1 VVTVKVKVNV
11 GLGAWSDGT
20 WVKPGENL
28 PTIGAATGAPE
39 PPESD
44 NTNNPADDGSD
55 IVTPGDSEG
64 GASADV
70 YGGEDGDTGADTDGT
85 AGSDGDEGYGDL
97 AGDTGADTDGTA
109 SDGSTSDGYGG
120 TVSGTDFGGTNVI

>member
-1 VVTVKVKVNV
+1 MATVKVKVNV

-39 PPESD
+39 SPESD

-85 AGSDGDEGYGDL
+85 A
-97 AGDTGADTDGTA
+97 

-120 TVSGTDFGGTNVI
+120 TVSGTDFGGTTVI